1 MKTRI
6 ISTLALMAGVLLSG
20 CTREDMPEGGAPG
33 DGNRVVFTLAG
44 ITPQQQNGRT
54 RAAGDSGAAKPDAS
68 AATDAE
74 KKVTSLLAA
83 AYEKQPSGGMGFYRA
98 FDVTVTDDGCSFDI
112 AKDGRFD
119 LYLVA
124 NADPTLEG
132 AVKAL
137 GAGSPVTDLEEL
149 LVEQAPDADNA
160 FVMTTPEVLKII
172 SYSGE
177 VADCGEVSLRRLS
190 MRIDL
195 LNKAEGLTITKVTF
209 RNRAVKSR
217 LFTPNAMLAE
227 PGAVEDKEYPDLN
240 LVGSFDVPAEYKS
253 KIYGYENL
261 SRRGEATVPTL
272 DIEYTYLDQPYTH
285 TVEFL
290 DRNDPEG
297 LAPLALKRN
306 YLYRITVGRKVEPE
320 FGIEVVDWTN
330 EKSFNVDDITFQ
342 AEMNAK
348 LAINHFAGAN
358 VKTIDEAQGTVA
370 FTTADPNNTSAY
382 VAWNEKWATAV
393 YYNETD
399 GTYYR
404 VPTRDEMYLL
414 FPDETNHV
422 RFDEAMDG
430 TSEITETLPEK
441 LFGSK
446 ETNGGEG
453 KSWFKNAAVAVTS
466 RADQPAY
473 PIVYA
478 IRFKGTAQCA
488 AYRYENKNSGD
499 AANGELEIRIKA
511 LQANSLLTI
520 GEVADEAYWGNP
532 ADGDTDAE
540 NQLVYHIAATGYK
553 QPDSEEITR
562 LGINSFL
569 WTSTETD
576 ESNACDAGHNAEIMQ
591 LVSSCLK
598 SSAGPLRLV
607 KASAEEVAEAD
618 QARRNAALKVNMFT
632 PFNAKSVDLGTKKIN
647 SFFDKLTVSADD
659 CPTDSYFTYTE
670 LKDAGLTAADAVL
683 TDGEGNEYRLPTEGE
698 LNLLLPMWTEEA
710 DRATVNKEKDGMYYP
725 YWNDNSSTNTFPY
738 VTVETPFTE
747 TIYLKNGTDN
757 LPDETHPADP
767 EYTLKG
773 ESQLKV
779 GTQTEQIAYPADL
792 VTNVYNIR
800 PVYGLRFKGTN
811 QYAAY
816 RWETCKIASDPLERY
831 LSIRIKALHP
841 QDNATTIDDVADET
855 FWQDGF
861 IEFQFPASGYYSP
874 ENAGNPTPENIT
886 HRGVYGYCWVSSL
899 WTGDSD
905 SGARFLGFYLN
916 DAHVG
921 HSVPGS
927 RFPLRLVKV
936 SE

>member
-1 MKTRI
+1 MKTRFI
-6 ISTLALMAGVLLSG
+6 TALFAAASLLAG
-20 CTREDMPEGGAPG
+20 CSKETTGPG
-33 DGNRVVFTLAG
+33 DTDDSRIPITFTLA
-44 ITPQQQNGRT
+44 TPGSEGVIYPRSAT
-54 RAAGDSGAAKPDAS
+54 RATHDAAEYAVRQLTLLVYD
-68 AATDAE
+68 ATD
-74 KKVTSLLAA
+74 TS
-83 AYEKQPSGGMGFYRA
+83 
-98 FDVTVTDDGCSFDI
+98 
-112 AKDGRFD
+112 
-119 LYLVA
+119 
-124 NADPTLEG
+124 
-132 AVKAL
+132 
-137 GAGSPVTDLEEL
+137 
-149 LVEQAPDADNA
+149 APKFLRKHD
-160 FVMTTPEVLKII
+160 MT
-172 SYSGE
+172 S
-177 VADCGEVSLRRLS
+177 
-190 MRIDL
+190 
-195 LNKAEGLTITKVTF
+195 
-209 RNRAVKSR
+209 
-217 LFTPNAMLAE
+217 
-227 PGAVEDKEYPDLN
+227 
-240 LVGSFDVPAEYKS
+240 
-253 KIYGYENL
+253 
-261 SRRGEATVPTL
+261 
-272 DIEYTYLDQPYTH
+272 
-285 TVEFL
+285 
-290 DRNDPEG
+290 
-297 LAPLALKRN
+297 
-306 YLYRITVGRKVEPE
+306 
-320 FGIEVVDWTN
+320 
-330 EKSFNVDDITFQ
+330 DITLYDNGNGNGTYTFSLE
-342 AEMNAK
+342 APISDMNAK
-348 LAINHFAGAN
+348 RKFVFVVN
-358 VKTIDEAQGTVA
+358 D
-370 FTTADPNNTSAY
+370 D
-382 VAWNEKWATAV
+382 
-393 YYNETD
+393 
-399 GTYYR
+399 
-404 VPTRDEMYLL
+404 
-414 FPDETNHV
+414 
-422 RFDEAMDG
+422 
-430 TSEITETLPEK
+430 
-441 LFGSK
+441 
-446 ETNGGEG
+446 
-453 KSWFKNAAVAVTS
+453 AAVAATAAGS
-466 RADQPAY
+466 AEADLHE
-473 PIVYA
+473 
-478 IRFKGTAQCA
+478 TAA
-488 AYRYENKNSGD
+488 TV
-499 AANGELEIRIKA
+499 EL
-511 LQANSLLTI
+511 
-520 GEVADEAYWGNP
+520 
-532 ADGDTDAE
+532 ADGDTADK
-540 NQLVYHIAATGYK
+540 L
-553 QPDSEEITR
+553 
-562 LGINSFL
+562 
-569 WTSTETD
+569 
-576 ESNACDAGHNAEIMQ
+576 
-591 LVSSCLK
+591 
-598 SSAGPLRLV
+598 
-607 KASAEEVAEAD
+607 AEAD
-618 QARRNAALKVNMFT
+618 AGIAMSGTATADGQNEVITIVPGVKCEVKLTRIIARVDVQNNTPNMTLESAVLVGAATRGYLFAQAPLSAPVADRIVLGSNATVDLTEEHPALKPGEVFAPKTFRKTFYAYERPNTAGDYAAVRITYRVNDSKGTVEVPFIRTEAGGAQTPVDIERNHLYTVVLGNGKPVTTNEVQFTFKVEDWNTVEMPEEIGPGDPLDPKSQQKLNAALKVNMFT

>member
-1 MKTRI
+1 MKTRFI
-6 ISTLALMAGVLLSG
+6 TALFAAASLLAG
-20 CTREDMPEGGAPG
+20 CSKETTGPG
-33 DGNRVVFTLAG
+33 DTDDSRIPITFTLA
-44 ITPQQQNGRT
+44 TPGSEGVIYPRSAT
-54 RAAGDSGAAKPDAS
+54 RATHDAAEYAVRQLTLLVYD
-68 AATDAE
+68 ATD
-74 KKVTSLLAA
+74 TS
-83 AYEKQPSGGMGFYRA
+83 
-98 FDVTVTDDGCSFDI
+98 
-112 AKDGRFD
+112 
-119 LYLVA
+119 
-124 NADPTLEG
+124 
-132 AVKAL
+132 
-137 GAGSPVTDLEEL
+137 
-149 LVEQAPDADNA
+149 APKFLRKHD
-160 FVMTTPEVLKII
+160 MT
-172 SYSGE
+172 S
-177 VADCGEVSLRRLS
+177 
-190 MRIDL
+190 
-195 LNKAEGLTITKVTF
+195 
-209 RNRAVKSR
+209 
-217 LFTPNAMLAE
+217 
-227 PGAVEDKEYPDLN
+227 
-240 LVGSFDVPAEYKS
+240 
-253 KIYGYENL
+253 
-261 SRRGEATVPTL
+261 
-272 DIEYTYLDQPYTH
+272 
-285 TVEFL
+285 
-290 DRNDPEG
+290 
-297 LAPLALKRN
+297 
-306 YLYRITVGRKVEPE
+306 
-320 FGIEVVDWTN
+320 
-330 EKSFNVDDITFQ
+330 DITLYDNGNGTYTFSLE
-342 AEMNAK
+342 APISDMNAK
-348 LAINHFAGAN
+348 RKFVFVVN
-358 VKTIDEAQGTVA
+358 D
-370 FTTADPNNTSAY
+370 D
-382 VAWNEKWATAV
+382 
-393 YYNETD
+393 
-399 GTYYR
+399 
-404 VPTRDEMYLL
+404 
-414 FPDETNHV
+414 
-422 RFDEAMDG
+422 
-430 TSEITETLPEK
+430 
-441 LFGSK
+441 
-446 ETNGGEG
+446 
-453 KSWFKNAAVAVTS
+453 AAVAATAAGS
-466 RADQPAY
+466 AEADLHE
-473 PIVYA
+473 
-478 IRFKGTAQCA
+478 TAA
-488 AYRYENKNSGD
+488 TV
-499 AANGELEIRIKA
+499 EL
-511 LQANSLLTI
+511 
-520 GEVADEAYWGNP
+520 
-532 ADGDTDAE
+532 ADGDTADK
-540 NQLVYHIAATGYK
+540 L
-553 QPDSEEITR
+553 
-562 LGINSFL
+562 
-569 WTSTETD
+569 
-576 ESNACDAGHNAEIMQ
+576 
-591 LVSSCLK
+591 
-598 SSAGPLRLV
+598 
-607 KASAEEVAEAD
+607 AEAD
-618 QARRNAALKVNMFT
+618 AGIAMSGTATADGQNEVITIVPGVKCEVKLTRIVARVDVQNNTPNMTLESAVLVGAATRGYLFAQAPLSAPVADRIVLGSNATVDLTEEHPALKPGEVFAPKTFRKTFYAYERPNTAGDYAAVRITYRVNDSKGTVEVPFIRTEAGGAQTPVDIERNHLYTVVLGNGKPVTTNEVQFTFKVEDWNTVEMPEEIGPGDPLDPKSQQKLNAALKVNMFT

-800 PVYGLRFKGTN
+800 PVYGLRFKSTN

>member
-1 MKTRI
+1 MKTRFI
-6 ISTLALMAGVLLSG
+6 TALFAAASLLAG
-20 CTREDMPEGGAPG
+20 CSKETTGPG
-33 DGNRVVFTLAG
+33 DTDDSRIPITFTLA
-44 ITPQQQNGRT
+44 TPGSEGVIYPRSAT
-54 RAAGDSGAAKPDAS
+54 RATHDAAEYAVRQLTLLVYD
-68 AATDAE
+68 ATD
-74 KKVTSLLAA
+74 TS
-83 AYEKQPSGGMGFYRA
+83 
-98 FDVTVTDDGCSFDI
+98 
-112 AKDGRFD
+112 
-119 LYLVA
+119 
-124 NADPTLEG
+124 
-132 AVKAL
+132 
-137 GAGSPVTDLEEL
+137 
-149 LVEQAPDADNA
+149 APKFLRKHD
-160 FVMTTPEVLKII
+160 MT
-172 SYSGE
+172 S
-177 VADCGEVSLRRLS
+177 
-190 MRIDL
+190 
-195 LNKAEGLTITKVTF
+195 
-209 RNRAVKSR
+209 
-217 LFTPNAMLAE
+217 
-227 PGAVEDKEYPDLN
+227 
-240 LVGSFDVPAEYKS
+240 
-253 KIYGYENL
+253 
-261 SRRGEATVPTL
+261 
-272 DIEYTYLDQPYTH
+272 
-285 TVEFL
+285 
-290 DRNDPEG
+290 
-297 LAPLALKRN
+297 
-306 YLYRITVGRKVEPE
+306 
-320 FGIEVVDWTN
+320 
-330 EKSFNVDDITFQ
+330 DITLYDNGNGTYTFSLE
-342 AEMNAK
+342 APISDMNAK
-348 LAINHFAGAN
+348 RKFVFVVN
-358 VKTIDEAQGTVA
+358 D
-370 FTTADPNNTSAY
+370 D
-382 VAWNEKWATAV
+382 
-393 YYNETD
+393 
-399 GTYYR
+399 
-404 VPTRDEMYLL
+404 
-414 FPDETNHV
+414 
-422 RFDEAMDG
+422 
-430 TSEITETLPEK
+430 
-441 LFGSK
+441 
-446 ETNGGEG
+446 
-453 KSWFKNAAVAVTS
+453 AAVAATAAGS
-466 RADQPAY
+466 AEADLHE
-473 PIVYA
+473 
-478 IRFKGTAQCA
+478 TAA
-488 AYRYENKNSGD
+488 TV
-499 AANGELEIRIKA
+499 EL
-511 LQANSLLTI
+511 
-520 GEVADEAYWGNP
+520 
-532 ADGDTDAE
+532 ADGDTADK
-540 NQLVYHIAATGYK
+540 L
-553 QPDSEEITR
+553 
-562 LGINSFL
+562 
-569 WTSTETD
+569 
-576 ESNACDAGHNAEIMQ
+576 
-591 LVSSCLK
+591 
-598 SSAGPLRLV
+598 
-607 KASAEEVAEAD
+607 AEAD
-618 QARRNAALKVNMFT
+618 AGIAMSGTATADGQNEVITIVPGVKCEVKLTRIVARVDVQNNTPNMTLESAVLVGAATRGYLFAQAPLSAPVADRIVLGSNATVDLTEEHPALKPGEVFAPKTFRKTFYAYERPNTAGDYAAVRITYRVNDSKGTVEVPFIRTEAGGAQTPVDIERNHLYTVVLGNGKPVTTNEVQFTFKVEDWNTVEMPEEIGPGDPLDPKSQQKLNAALKVNMFT

>member
-1 MKTRI
+1 MKTRFI
-6 ISTLALMAGVLLSG
+6 TALFAAASLLAG
-20 CTREDMPEGGAPG
+20 CSKETTGPG
-33 DGNRVVFTLAG
+33 DTDDSRIPITFTLA
-44 ITPQQQNGRT
+44 TPGSEGVIYPRSAT
-54 RAAGDSGAAKPDAS
+54 RATHDAAEYAVRQLTLLVYD
-68 AATDAE
+68 ATD
-74 KKVTSLLAA
+74 TS
-83 AYEKQPSGGMGFYRA
+83 
-98 FDVTVTDDGCSFDI
+98 
-112 AKDGRFD
+112 
-119 LYLVA
+119 
-124 NADPTLEG
+124 
-132 AVKAL
+132 
-137 GAGSPVTDLEEL
+137 
-149 LVEQAPDADNA
+149 APKFLRKHD
-160 FVMTTPEVLKII
+160 MT
-172 SYSGE
+172 S
-177 VADCGEVSLRRLS
+177 
-190 MRIDL
+190 
-195 LNKAEGLTITKVTF
+195 
-209 RNRAVKSR
+209 
-217 LFTPNAMLAE
+217 
-227 PGAVEDKEYPDLN
+227 
-240 LVGSFDVPAEYKS
+240 
-253 KIYGYENL
+253 
-261 SRRGEATVPTL
+261 
-272 DIEYTYLDQPYTH
+272 
-285 TVEFL
+285 
-290 DRNDPEG
+290 
-297 LAPLALKRN
+297 
-306 YLYRITVGRKVEPE
+306 
-320 FGIEVVDWTN
+320 
-330 EKSFNVDDITFQ
+330 DITLYDNGNGTYTFSLE
-342 AEMNAK
+342 APISDMNAK
-348 LAINHFAGAN
+348 RKFVFVVN
-358 VKTIDEAQGTVA
+358 D
-370 FTTADPNNTSAY
+370 D
-382 VAWNEKWATAV
+382 
-393 YYNETD
+393 
-399 GTYYR
+399 
-404 VPTRDEMYLL
+404 
-414 FPDETNHV
+414 
-422 RFDEAMDG
+422 
-430 TSEITETLPEK
+430 
-441 LFGSK
+441 
-446 ETNGGEG
+446 
-453 KSWFKNAAVAVTS
+453 AAVAATAAGS
-466 RADQPAY
+466 AEADLHE
-473 PIVYA
+473 
-478 IRFKGTAQCA
+478 TAA
-488 AYRYENKNSGD
+488 TV
-499 AANGELEIRIKA
+499 EL
-511 LQANSLLTI
+511 
-520 GEVADEAYWGNP
+520 
-532 ADGDTDAE
+532 ADGDTADK
-540 NQLVYHIAATGYK
+540 L
-553 QPDSEEITR
+553 
-562 LGINSFL
+562 
-569 WTSTETD
+569 
-576 ESNACDAGHNAEIMQ
+576 
-591 LVSSCLK
+591 
-598 SSAGPLRLV
+598 
-607 KASAEEVAEAD
+607 AEAD
-618 QARRNAALKVNMFT
+618 AGIAMSGTATADGQNEVITIVPGVKCEVKLTRIVGRVDVQNNTPNMTLESAVLVGAATRGYLFAQAPLSAPVADRIVLGSNATVDLTEEHPALKPGEVFAPKTFRKTFYAYERPNTAGDYAAVRITYRVNDSKGTVEVPFIRTEAGGAQTPVDIERNHLYTVVLGNGKPVTTNEVQFTFKVEDWNTVEMPEEIGPGDPLDPKSQQKLNAALKVNMFT

>member
-1 MKTRI
+1 MKTRFI
-6 ISTLALMAGVLLSG
+6 TALFAAASLLAG
-20 CTREDMPEGGAPG
+20 CSKETTGPG
-33 DGNRVVFTLAG
+33 DTDDSRIPITFTLA
-44 ITPQQQNGRT
+44 TPGSEGVIYPRSAT
-54 RAAGDSGAAKPDAS
+54 RATHDAAEYAVRQLTLLVYD
-68 AATDAE
+68 ATD
-74 KKVTSLLAA
+74 TS
-83 AYEKQPSGGMGFYRA
+83 
-98 FDVTVTDDGCSFDI
+98 
-112 AKDGRFD
+112 
-119 LYLVA
+119 
-124 NADPTLEG
+124 
-132 AVKAL
+132 
-137 GAGSPVTDLEEL
+137 
-149 LVEQAPDADNA
+149 APKFLRKHD
-160 FVMTTPEVLKII
+160 MT
-172 SYSGE
+172 S
-177 VADCGEVSLRRLS
+177 
-190 MRIDL
+190 
-195 LNKAEGLTITKVTF
+195 
-209 RNRAVKSR
+209 
-217 LFTPNAMLAE
+217 
-227 PGAVEDKEYPDLN
+227 
-240 LVGSFDVPAEYKS
+240 
-253 KIYGYENL
+253 
-261 SRRGEATVPTL
+261 
-272 DIEYTYLDQPYTH
+272 
-285 TVEFL
+285 
-290 DRNDPEG
+290 
-297 LAPLALKRN
+297 
-306 YLYRITVGRKVEPE
+306 
-320 FGIEVVDWTN
+320 
-330 EKSFNVDDITFQ
+330 DITLYDNGNGTYTFSLE
-342 AEMNAK
+342 APISDMNAK
-348 LAINHFAGAN
+348 RKFVFVVN
-358 VKTIDEAQGTVA
+358 D
-370 FTTADPNNTSAY
+370 D
-382 VAWNEKWATAV
+382 
-393 YYNETD
+393 
-399 GTYYR
+399 
-404 VPTRDEMYLL
+404 
-414 FPDETNHV
+414 
-422 RFDEAMDG
+422 
-430 TSEITETLPEK
+430 
-441 LFGSK
+441 
-446 ETNGGEG
+446 
-453 KSWFKNAAVAVTS
+453 AAVAATAAGS
-466 RADQPAY
+466 AEADLHE
-473 PIVYA
+473 
-478 IRFKGTAQCA
+478 TAA
-488 AYRYENKNSGD
+488 TV
-499 AANGELEIRIKA
+499 EL
-511 LQANSLLTI
+511 
-520 GEVADEAYWGNP
+520 
-532 ADGDTDAE
+532 ADGDTADK
-540 NQLVYHIAATGYK
+540 L
-553 QPDSEEITR
+553 
-562 LGINSFL
+562 
-569 WTSTETD
+569 
-576 ESNACDAGHNAEIMQ
+576 
-591 LVSSCLK
+591 
-598 SSAGPLRLV
+598 
-607 KASAEEVAEAD
+607 AEAD
-618 QARRNAALKVNMFT
+618 AGIAMSGTATADGQNEVITIVPGVKCEVKLTRIVARVDVQNNTPNMTLESAVLVGAATRGYLFAQAPLSAPVADRIVLGSNATVDLTEEHPALKPGEVFAPKTFRKTFYAYERPNTAGDYAAVRITYRVNDSKGTVEVPFVRTEAGGAQTPVDIERNHLYTVVLGNGKPVTTNEVQFTFKVEDWNTVEMPEEIGPGDPLDPKSQQKLNAALKVNMFT

>member
-1 MKTRI
+1 MKTRFI
-6 ISTLALMAGVLLSG
+6 TALFAAASLLAG
-20 CTREDMPEGGAPG
+20 CSKETTGPG
-33 DGNRVVFTLAG
+33 DTDDSRIPITFTLA
-44 ITPQQQNGRT
+44 TPGSEGVIYPRSAT
-54 RAAGDSGAAKPDAS
+54 RATHDAAEYAVRQLTLLVYD
-68 AATDAE
+68 ATD
-74 KKVTSLLAA
+74 TS
-83 AYEKQPSGGMGFYRA
+83 
-98 FDVTVTDDGCSFDI
+98 
-112 AKDGRFD
+112 
-119 LYLVA
+119 
-124 NADPTLEG
+124 
-132 AVKAL
+132 
-137 GAGSPVTDLEEL
+137 
-149 LVEQAPDADNA
+149 APKFLRKHD
-160 FVMTTPEVLKII
+160 MT
-172 SYSGE
+172 S
-177 VADCGEVSLRRLS
+177 
-190 MRIDL
+190 
-195 LNKAEGLTITKVTF
+195 
-209 RNRAVKSR
+209 
-217 LFTPNAMLAE
+217 
-227 PGAVEDKEYPDLN
+227 
-240 LVGSFDVPAEYKS
+240 
-253 KIYGYENL
+253 
-261 SRRGEATVPTL
+261 
-272 DIEYTYLDQPYTH
+272 
-285 TVEFL
+285 
-290 DRNDPEG
+290 
-297 LAPLALKRN
+297 
-306 YLYRITVGRKVEPE
+306 
-320 FGIEVVDWTN
+320 
-330 EKSFNVDDITFQ
+330 DITLYDNGNGTYTFSLE
-342 AEMNAK
+342 APISDMNAK
-348 LAINHFAGAN
+348 RKFVFVVN
-358 VKTIDEAQGTVA
+358 D
-370 FTTADPNNTSAY
+370 D
-382 VAWNEKWATAV
+382 
-393 YYNETD
+393 
-399 GTYYR
+399 
-404 VPTRDEMYLL
+404 
-414 FPDETNHV
+414 
-422 RFDEAMDG
+422 
-430 TSEITETLPEK
+430 
-441 LFGSK
+441 
-446 ETNGGEG
+446 
-453 KSWFKNAAVAVTS
+453 AAVAATAAGS
-466 RADQPAY
+466 AEADLHE
-473 PIVYA
+473 
-478 IRFKGTAQCA
+478 TAA
-488 AYRYENKNSGD
+488 TV
-499 AANGELEIRIKA
+499 EL
-511 LQANSLLTI
+511 
-520 GEVADEAYWGNP
+520 
-532 ADGDTDAE
+532 ADGDTADK
-540 NQLVYHIAATGYK
+540 L
-553 QPDSEEITR
+553 
-562 LGINSFL
+562 
-569 WTSTETD
+569 
-576 ESNACDAGHNAEIMQ
+576 
-591 LVSSCLK
+591 
-598 SSAGPLRLV
+598 
-607 KASAEEVAEAD
+607 AEAD
-618 QARRNAALKVNMFT
+618 AGIAMSGTATADGQNEVITIVPGVKCEVKLTRIVARVDVQNNTPNMTLESAVLVGAATRGYLFAQAPLSAPVADRIVLGSNATVDLTEEHPALKPGEVFAPKTFRKTFYAYERPNTAGDYAAVRITYRVNDNKGTVEVPFIRTEAGGAQTPVDIERNHLYTVVLGNGKPVTTNEVQFTFKVEDWNTVEMPEEIGPGDPLDPKSQQKLNAALKVNMFT

>member
-1 MKTRI
+1 MKTRFI
-6 ISTLALMAGVLLSG
+6 TALFAAASLLAG
-20 CTREDMPEGGAPG
+20 CSKETTGPG
-33 DGNRVVFTLAG
+33 DTDDSRIPITFTLA
-44 ITPQQQNGRT
+44 TPGSEGVIYPRSAT
-54 RAAGDSGAAKPDAS
+54 RATHDAAEYAVRQLTLLVYD
-68 AATDAE
+68 ATD
-74 KKVTSLLAA
+74 TS
-83 AYEKQPSGGMGFYRA
+83 
-98 FDVTVTDDGCSFDI
+98 
-112 AKDGRFD
+112 
-119 LYLVA
+119 
-124 NADPTLEG
+124 
-132 AVKAL
+132 
-137 GAGSPVTDLEEL
+137 
-149 LVEQAPDADNA
+149 APKFLRKHD
-160 FVMTTPEVLKII
+160 MT
-172 SYSGE
+172 S
-177 VADCGEVSLRRLS
+177 
-190 MRIDL
+190 
-195 LNKAEGLTITKVTF
+195 
-209 RNRAVKSR
+209 
-217 LFTPNAMLAE
+217 
-227 PGAVEDKEYPDLN
+227 
-240 LVGSFDVPAEYKS
+240 
-253 KIYGYENL
+253 
-261 SRRGEATVPTL
+261 
-272 DIEYTYLDQPYTH
+272 
-285 TVEFL
+285 
-290 DRNDPEG
+290 
-297 LAPLALKRN
+297 
-306 YLYRITVGRKVEPE
+306 
-320 FGIEVVDWTN
+320 
-330 EKSFNVDDITFQ
+330 DITLYDNGNGTYTFSLE
-342 AEMNAK
+342 APISDMNAK
-348 LAINHFAGAN
+348 RKFVFVVN
-358 VKTIDEAQGTVA
+358 D
-370 FTTADPNNTSAY
+370 D
-382 VAWNEKWATAV
+382 
-393 YYNETD
+393 
-399 GTYYR
+399 
-404 VPTRDEMYLL
+404 
-414 FPDETNHV
+414 
-422 RFDEAMDG
+422 
-430 TSEITETLPEK
+430 
-441 LFGSK
+441 
-446 ETNGGEG
+446 
-453 KSWFKNAAVAVTS
+453 AAVAATAAGS
-466 RADQPAY
+466 AEADLHE
-473 PIVYA
+473 
-478 IRFKGTAQCA
+478 TAA
-488 AYRYENKNSGD
+488 TV
-499 AANGELEIRIKA
+499 EL
-511 LQANSLLTI
+511 
-520 GEVADEAYWGNP
+520 
-532 ADGDTDAE
+532 ADGDTADK
-540 NQLVYHIAATGYK
+540 L
-553 QPDSEEITR
+553 
-562 LGINSFL
+562 
-569 WTSTETD
+569 
-576 ESNACDAGHNAEIMQ
+576 
-591 LVSSCLK
+591 
-598 SSAGPLRLV
+598 
-607 KASAEEVAEAD
+607 AEAD
-618 QARRNAALKVNMFT
+618 AGIAMSGTATADGQNEVMTIVPGVKCEVKLTRIVARVDVQNNTPNMTLESAVLVGAATRGYLFAQAPLSAPVADRIVLGSNATVDLTEEHPALKPGEVFAPKTFRKTFYAYERPNTAGDYAAVRITYRVNDSKGTVEVPFIRTEAGGAQTPVDIERNHLYTVVLGNGKPVTTNEVQFTFKVEDWNTVEMPEEIGPGDPLDPKSQQKLNAALKVNMFT

>member
-1 MKTRI
+1 MKTRFI
-6 ISTLALMAGVLLSG
+6 TALVAAASLLAG
-20 CTREDMPEGGAPG
+20 CSKETTGPG
-33 DGNRVVFTLAG
+33 DTDDSRIPITFTLA
-44 ITPQQQNGRT
+44 TPGSEGVIYPRSAT
-54 RAAGDSGAAKPDAS
+54 RATHDAAEYAVRQLTLLVYD
-68 AATDAE
+68 ATD
-74 KKVTSLLAA
+74 TS
-83 AYEKQPSGGMGFYRA
+83 
-98 FDVTVTDDGCSFDI
+98 
-112 AKDGRFD
+112 
-119 LYLVA
+119 
-124 NADPTLEG
+124 
-132 AVKAL
+132 
-137 GAGSPVTDLEEL
+137 
-149 LVEQAPDADNA
+149 APKFLRKHD
-160 FVMTTPEVLKII
+160 MT
-172 SYSGE
+172 S
-177 VADCGEVSLRRLS
+177 
-190 MRIDL
+190 
-195 LNKAEGLTITKVTF
+195 
-209 RNRAVKSR
+209 
-217 LFTPNAMLAE
+217 
-227 PGAVEDKEYPDLN
+227 
-240 LVGSFDVPAEYKS
+240 
-253 KIYGYENL
+253 
-261 SRRGEATVPTL
+261 
-272 DIEYTYLDQPYTH
+272 
-285 TVEFL
+285 
-290 DRNDPEG
+290 
-297 LAPLALKRN
+297 
-306 YLYRITVGRKVEPE
+306 
-320 FGIEVVDWTN
+320 
-330 EKSFNVDDITFQ
+330 DITLYDNGNGTYTFSLE
-342 AEMNAK
+342 APISDMNAK
-348 LAINHFAGAN
+348 RKFVFVVN
-358 VKTIDEAQGTVA
+358 D
-370 FTTADPNNTSAY
+370 D
-382 VAWNEKWATAV
+382 
-393 YYNETD
+393 
-399 GTYYR
+399 
-404 VPTRDEMYLL
+404 
-414 FPDETNHV
+414 
-422 RFDEAMDG
+422 
-430 TSEITETLPEK
+430 
-441 LFGSK
+441 
-446 ETNGGEG
+446 
-453 KSWFKNAAVAVTS
+453 AAVAATAAGS
-466 RADQPAY
+466 AEADLHE
-473 PIVYA
+473 
-478 IRFKGTAQCA
+478 TAA
-488 AYRYENKNSGD
+488 TV
-499 AANGELEIRIKA
+499 EL
-511 LQANSLLTI
+511 
-520 GEVADEAYWGNP
+520 
-532 ADGDTDAE
+532 ADGDTADK
-540 NQLVYHIAATGYK
+540 L
-553 QPDSEEITR
+553 
-562 LGINSFL
+562 
-569 WTSTETD
+569 
-576 ESNACDAGHNAEIMQ
+576 
-591 LVSSCLK
+591 
-598 SSAGPLRLV
+598 
-607 KASAEEVAEAD
+607 AEAD
-618 QARRNAALKVNMFT
+618 AGIAMSGTATADGQNEVITIVPGVKCEVKLTRIVARVDVQNNTPNMTLESAVLVGAATRGYLFAQAPLSAPVADRIVLGSNATVDLTEEHPALKPGEVFAPKTFRKTFYAYERPNTAGDYAAVRITYRVNDSKGTVEVPFIRTEAGGAQTPVDIERNHLYTVVLGNGKPVTTNEVQFTFKVEDWNTVEMPEEIGPGDPLDPKSQQKLNAALKVNMFT

>member
-1 MKTRI
+1 MKTRFI
-6 ISTLALMAGVLLSG
+6 TALFAAASLLAG
-20 CTREDMPEGGAPG
+20 CSKETTGPG
-33 DGNRVVFTLAG
+33 DTDDSRIPITFTLA
-44 ITPQQQNGRT
+44 TPGSEGVIYPRSAT
-54 RAAGDSGAAKPDAS
+54 RATHDAAEYAVRQLTLLVYD
-68 AATDAE
+68 ATD
-74 KKVTSLLAA
+74 TS
-83 AYEKQPSGGMGFYRA
+83 
-98 FDVTVTDDGCSFDI
+98 
-112 AKDGRFD
+112 
-119 LYLVA
+119 
-124 NADPTLEG
+124 
-132 AVKAL
+132 
-137 GAGSPVTDLEEL
+137 
-149 LVEQAPDADNA
+149 APKFLRKHD
-160 FVMTTPEVLKII
+160 MT
-172 SYSGE
+172 S
-177 VADCGEVSLRRLS
+177 
-190 MRIDL
+190 
-195 LNKAEGLTITKVTF
+195 
-209 RNRAVKSR
+209 
-217 LFTPNAMLAE
+217 
-227 PGAVEDKEYPDLN
+227 
-240 LVGSFDVPAEYKS
+240 
-253 KIYGYENL
+253 
-261 SRRGEATVPTL
+261 
-272 DIEYTYLDQPYTH
+272 
-285 TVEFL
+285 
-290 DRNDPEG
+290 
-297 LAPLALKRN
+297 
-306 YLYRITVGRKVEPE
+306 
-320 FGIEVVDWTN
+320 
-330 EKSFNVDDITFQ
+330 DITLYDNGNGTYTFSLE
-342 AEMNAK
+342 APISDMNAK
-348 LAINHFAGAN
+348 RKFVFVVN
-358 VKTIDEAQGTVA
+358 D
-370 FTTADPNNTSAY
+370 D
-382 VAWNEKWATAV
+382 
-393 YYNETD
+393 
-399 GTYYR
+399 
-404 VPTRDEMYLL
+404 
-414 FPDETNHV
+414 
-422 RFDEAMDG
+422 
-430 TSEITETLPEK
+430 
-441 LFGSK
+441 
-446 ETNGGEG
+446 
-453 KSWFKNAAVAVTS
+453 AAVAATAAGS
-466 RADQPAY
+466 AEADLHE
-473 PIVYA
+473 
-478 IRFKGTAQCA
+478 TAA
-488 AYRYENKNSGD
+488 TV
-499 AANGELEIRIKA
+499 EL
-511 LQANSLLTI
+511 
-520 GEVADEAYWGNP
+520 
-532 ADGDTDAE
+532 ADGDTADK
-540 NQLVYHIAATGYK
+540 L
-553 QPDSEEITR
+553 
-562 LGINSFL
+562 
-569 WTSTETD
+569 
-576 ESNACDAGHNAEIMQ
+576 
-591 LVSSCLK
+591 
-598 SSAGPLRLV
+598 
-607 KASAEEVAEAD
+607 AEAD
-618 QARRNAALKVNMFT
+618 AGIAMSGTATADGQNEVITIVPGVKCEVKLTRIIARVDVQNNTPNMTLESAVLVGAATRGYLFAQAPLSAPVADRIVLGSNATVDLTEEHPALKPGEVFAPKTFRKTFYAYERPNTAGDYAAVRITYRVNDSKGTVEVPFIRTEAGGAQTPVDIERNHLYTVVLGNGKPVTTNEVQFTFKVEDWNTVEMPEEIGPGDPLDPKSQQKLNAALKVNMFT

>member
-1 MKTRI
+1 MKTRFI
-6 ISTLALMAGVLLSG
+6 TALFAAASLLAG
-20 CTREDMPEGGAPG
+20 CSKETTGPG
-33 DGNRVVFTLAG
+33 DTDDSRIPITFTLA
-44 ITPQQQNGRT
+44 TPGSEGVIYPRSAT
-54 RAAGDSGAAKPDAS
+54 RATHDAAEYAVRQLTLLVYD
-68 AATDAE
+68 ATD
-74 KKVTSLLAA
+74 TS
-83 AYEKQPSGGMGFYRA
+83 
-98 FDVTVTDDGCSFDI
+98 
-112 AKDGRFD
+112 
-119 LYLVA
+119 
-124 NADPTLEG
+124 
-132 AVKAL
+132 
-137 GAGSPVTDLEEL
+137 
-149 LVEQAPDADNA
+149 APKFLRKHD
-160 FVMTTPEVLKII
+160 MT
-172 SYSGE
+172 S
-177 VADCGEVSLRRLS
+177 
-190 MRIDL
+190 
-195 LNKAEGLTITKVTF
+195 
-209 RNRAVKSR
+209 
-217 LFTPNAMLAE
+217 
-227 PGAVEDKEYPDLN
+227 
-240 LVGSFDVPAEYKS
+240 
-253 KIYGYENL
+253 
-261 SRRGEATVPTL
+261 
-272 DIEYTYLDQPYTH
+272 
-285 TVEFL
+285 
-290 DRNDPEG
+290 
-297 LAPLALKRN
+297 
-306 YLYRITVGRKVEPE
+306 
-320 FGIEVVDWTN
+320 
-330 EKSFNVDDITFQ
+330 DITLYDNGNGTYTFSLE
-342 AEMNAK
+342 APISDMNAK
-348 LAINHFAGAN
+348 RKFVFVVN
-358 VKTIDEAQGTVA
+358 D
-370 FTTADPNNTSAY
+370 D
-382 VAWNEKWATAV
+382 
-393 YYNETD
+393 
-399 GTYYR
+399 
-404 VPTRDEMYLL
+404 
-414 FPDETNHV
+414 
-422 RFDEAMDG
+422 
-430 TSEITETLPEK
+430 
-441 LFGSK
+441 
-446 ETNGGEG
+446 
-453 KSWFKNAAVAVTS
+453 AAVAATAAGS
-466 RADQPAY
+466 AEADLHE
-473 PIVYA
+473 
-478 IRFKGTAQCA
+478 TAA
-488 AYRYENKNSGD
+488 TV
-499 AANGELEIRIKA
+499 EL
-511 LQANSLLTI
+511 
-520 GEVADEAYWGNP
+520 
-532 ADGDTDAE
+532 ADGDTADK
-540 NQLVYHIAATGYK
+540 L
-553 QPDSEEITR
+553 
-562 LGINSFL
+562 
-569 WTSTETD
+569 
-576 ESNACDAGHNAEIMQ
+576 
-591 LVSSCLK
+591 
-598 SSAGPLRLV
+598 
-607 KASAEEVAEAD
+607 AEAD
-618 QARRNAALKVNMFT
+618 AGIAMSGTATADGQNEVITIVPGVKCEVKLTRIVARVDVQNNTPNMTLESAVLVGAATRGYLFAQAPLSAPVADRIVLGSNATVDLTEEHPALKPGEVFAPKTFRKTFYAYERPNTAEDYAAVRITYRVNDSKGTVEVPFIRTEAGGAQTPVDIERNHLYTVVLGNGKPVTTNEVQFTFKVEDWNTVEMPEEIGPGDPLDPKSQQKLNAALKVNMFT

>member
-1 MKTRI
+1 MKTRFI
-6 ISTLALMAGVLLSG
+6 TALFAAASLLAG
-20 CTREDMPEGGAPG
+20 CSKETTGPG
-33 DGNRVVFTLAG
+33 DTDDSRIPITFTLA
-44 ITPQQQNGRT
+44 TPGSEGVIYPRSAT
-54 RAAGDSGAAKPDAS
+54 RATHDAAEYAVRQLTLLVYD
-68 AATDAE
+68 ATD
-74 KKVTSLLAA
+74 TS
-83 AYEKQPSGGMGFYRA
+83 
-98 FDVTVTDDGCSFDI
+98 
-112 AKDGRFD
+112 
-119 LYLVA
+119 
-124 NADPTLEG
+124 
-132 AVKAL
+132 
-137 GAGSPVTDLEEL
+137 
-149 LVEQAPDADNA
+149 APKFLRKHD
-160 FVMTTPEVLKII
+160 MT
-172 SYSGE
+172 S
-177 VADCGEVSLRRLS
+177 
-190 MRIDL
+190 
-195 LNKAEGLTITKVTF
+195 
-209 RNRAVKSR
+209 
-217 LFTPNAMLAE
+217 
-227 PGAVEDKEYPDLN
+227 
-240 LVGSFDVPAEYKS
+240 
-253 KIYGYENL
+253 
-261 SRRGEATVPTL
+261 
-272 DIEYTYLDQPYTH
+272 
-285 TVEFL
+285 
-290 DRNDPEG
+290 
-297 LAPLALKRN
+297 
-306 YLYRITVGRKVEPE
+306 
-320 FGIEVVDWTN
+320 
-330 EKSFNVDDITFQ
+330 DITLYDNGNGTYTFSLE
-342 AEMNAK
+342 APISDMNAK
-348 LAINHFAGAN
+348 RKFVFVVN
-358 VKTIDEAQGTVA
+358 D
-370 FTTADPNNTSAY
+370 D
-382 VAWNEKWATAV
+382 
-393 YYNETD
+393 
-399 GTYYR
+399 
-404 VPTRDEMYLL
+404 
-414 FPDETNHV
+414 
-422 RFDEAMDG
+422 
-430 TSEITETLPEK
+430 
-441 LFGSK
+441 
-446 ETNGGEG
+446 
-453 KSWFKNAAVAVTS
+453 AAVAATAAGS
-466 RADQPAY
+466 AEADLHE
-473 PIVYA
+473 
-478 IRFKGTAQCA
+478 TAA
-488 AYRYENKNSGD
+488 
-499 AANGELEIRIKA
+499 
-511 LQANSLLTI
+511 T
-520 GEVADEAYWGNP
+520 V
-532 ADGDTDAE
+532 DGDTADK
-540 NQLVYHIAATGYK
+540 L
-553 QPDSEEITR
+553 
-562 LGINSFL
+562 
-569 WTSTETD
+569 
-576 ESNACDAGHNAEIMQ
+576 
-591 LVSSCLK
+591 
-598 SSAGPLRLV
+598 
-607 KASAEEVAEAD
+607 AEAD
-618 QARRNAALKVNMFT
+618 AGIAMSGTATADGQNEVITIVPGVKCEVKLTRIVARVDVQNNTPNMTLESAVLVGAATRGYLFAQAPLSAPVADRIVLGSNATVDLTEEHPALKPGEVFAPKTFRKTFYAYERPNTAGDYAAVRITYRVNDSKGTVEVPFIRTEAGGAQTPVDIERNHLYTVVLGNGKPVTTNEVQFTFKVEDWNTVEMPEEIGPGDPLDPKSQQKLNAALKVNMFT

>member
-1 MKTRI
+1 MKTR
-6 ISTLALMAGVLLSG
+6 
-20 CTREDMPEGGAPG
+20 
-33 DGNRVVFTLAG
+33 F
-44 ITPQQQNGRT
+44 IT
-54 RAAGDSGAAKPDAS
+54 A
-68 AATDAE
+68 
-74 KKVTSLLAA
+74 LLAA
-83 AYEKQPSGGMGFYRA
+83 AALLAGCSKETTGPG
-98 FDVTVTDDGCSFDI
+98 DTDDSRIPITF
-112 AKDGRFD
+112 
-119 LYLVA
+119 
-124 NADPTLEG
+124 TLATPGSEG
-132 AVKAL
+132 VIYPRSATRATHDAAEYAVRQL
-137 GAGSPVTDLEEL
+137 TL
-149 LVEQAPDADNA
+149 LVYDATDTSAPKFLRKHD
-160 FVMTTPEVLKII
+160 MT
-172 SYSGE
+172 S
-177 VADCGEVSLRRLS
+177 
-190 MRIDL
+190 
-195 LNKAEGLTITKVTF
+195 
-209 RNRAVKSR
+209 
-217 LFTPNAMLAE
+217 
-227 PGAVEDKEYPDLN
+227 
-240 LVGSFDVPAEYKS
+240 
-253 KIYGYENL
+253 
-261 SRRGEATVPTL
+261 
-272 DIEYTYLDQPYTH
+272 
-285 TVEFL
+285 
-290 DRNDPEG
+290 
-297 LAPLALKRN
+297 
-306 YLYRITVGRKVEPE
+306 
-320 FGIEVVDWTN
+320 
-330 EKSFNVDDITFQ
+330 DITLYDNGNGTYTFSLE
-342 AEMNAK
+342 APISDMNAK
-348 LAINHFAGAN
+348 RKFVFVVN
-358 VKTIDEAQGTVA
+358 D
-370 FTTADPNNTSAY
+370 D
-382 VAWNEKWATAV
+382 
-393 YYNETD
+393 
-399 GTYYR
+399 
-404 VPTRDEMYLL
+404 
-414 FPDETNHV
+414 
-422 RFDEAMDG
+422 
-430 TSEITETLPEK
+430 
-441 LFGSK
+441 
-446 ETNGGEG
+446 
-453 KSWFKNAAVAVTS
+453 AAVAATAAGS
-466 RADQPAY
+466 AEADLHE
-473 PIVYA
+473 
-478 IRFKGTAQCA
+478 TAA
-488 AYRYENKNSGD
+488 TV
-499 AANGELEIRIKA
+499 EL
-511 LQANSLLTI
+511 
-520 GEVADEAYWGNP
+520 
-532 ADGDTDAE
+532 ADGDTADK
-540 NQLVYHIAATGYK
+540 L
-553 QPDSEEITR
+553 
-562 LGINSFL
+562 
-569 WTSTETD
+569 
-576 ESNACDAGHNAEIMQ
+576 
-591 LVSSCLK
+591 
-598 SSAGPLRLV
+598 
-607 KASAEEVAEAD
+607 AEAD
-618 QARRNAALKVNMFT
+618 AGIAMSGTATADGQNEVITIVPGVKCEVKLTRIVARVDVQNNTPNMTLESAVLVGAATRGYLFAQAPLSAPVADRIVLGSNATVDLTEEHPALKPGEVFAPKTFRKTFYAYERPNTAGDYAAVRITYRVNDSKGTVEVPFIRTEAGGAQTPVDIERNHLYTVVLGNGKPVTTNEVQFTFKVEDWNTVEMPEEIGPGDPLDPKSQQKLNAALKVNMFT

>member
-1 MKTRI
+1 MKTRFI
-6 ISTLALMAGVLLSG
+6 TALFAAASLLAG
-20 CTREDMPEGGAPG
+20 CSKETTGPG
-33 DGNRVVFTLAG
+33 DTDDSRIPITFTLA
-44 ITPQQQNGRT
+44 TPGSEGVIYPRSAT
-54 RAAGDSGAAKPDAS
+54 RATHDAAEYAVRQLTLLVYD
-68 AATDAE
+68 ATD
-74 KKVTSLLAA
+74 TS
-83 AYEKQPSGGMGFYRA
+83 
-98 FDVTVTDDGCSFDI
+98 
-112 AKDGRFD
+112 
-119 LYLVA
+119 
-124 NADPTLEG
+124 
-132 AVKAL
+132 
-137 GAGSPVTDLEEL
+137 
-149 LVEQAPDADNA
+149 APKFLRKHD
-160 FVMTTPEVLKII
+160 MT
-172 SYSGE
+172 S
-177 VADCGEVSLRRLS
+177 
-190 MRIDL
+190 
-195 LNKAEGLTITKVTF
+195 
-209 RNRAVKSR
+209 
-217 LFTPNAMLAE
+217 
-227 PGAVEDKEYPDLN
+227 
-240 LVGSFDVPAEYKS
+240 
-253 KIYGYENL
+253 
-261 SRRGEATVPTL
+261 
-272 DIEYTYLDQPYTH
+272 
-285 TVEFL
+285 
-290 DRNDPEG
+290 
-297 LAPLALKRN
+297 
-306 YLYRITVGRKVEPE
+306 
-320 FGIEVVDWTN
+320 
-330 EKSFNVDDITFQ
+330 DITLYDNGNGTYTFSLE
-342 AEMNAK
+342 APISDMNAK
-348 LAINHFAGAN
+348 RKFVFVVN
-358 VKTIDEAQGTVA
+358 D
-370 FTTADPNNTSAY
+370 D
-382 VAWNEKWATAV
+382 
-393 YYNETD
+393 
-399 GTYYR
+399 
-404 VPTRDEMYLL
+404 
-414 FPDETNHV
+414 
-422 RFDEAMDG
+422 
-430 TSEITETLPEK
+430 
-441 LFGSK
+441 
-446 ETNGGEG
+446 
-453 KSWFKNAAVAVTS
+453 AAVAATAAGS
-466 RADQPAY
+466 AEADLHE
-473 PIVYA
+473 
-478 IRFKGTAQCA
+478 TAA
-488 AYRYENKNSGD
+488 TV
-499 AANGELEIRIKA
+499 EL
-511 LQANSLLTI
+511 
-520 GEVADEAYWGNP
+520 
-532 ADGDTDAE
+532 ADGDTADK
-540 NQLVYHIAATGYK
+540 L
-553 QPDSEEITR
+553 
-562 LGINSFL
+562 
-569 WTSTETD
+569 
-576 ESNACDAGHNAEIMQ
+576 
-591 LVSSCLK
+591 
-598 SSAGPLRLV
+598 
-607 KASAEEVAEAD
+607 AEAD
-618 QARRNAALKVNMFT
+618 AGIAMSGTATADGQNEVITIVPGVKCEVKLTRIVARVDVQNNTPNMTLESAVLVGAATRGYLFAQAPLSAPVADRIVLGSNATVDLTEEHPALKPGEGFAPKTFRKTFYAYERPNTAGDYAAVRITYRVNDSKGTVEVPFIRTEAGGAQTPVDIERNHLYTVVLGNGKPVTTNEVQFTFKVEDWNTVEMPEEIGPGDPLDPKSQQKLNAALKVNMFT

>member
-1 MKTRI
+1 MKTRFI
-6 ISTLALMAGVLLSG
+6 TALFAAASLLAG
-20 CTREDMPEGGAPG
+20 CSKETTGPG
-33 DGNRVVFTLAG
+33 DTDDSRIPITFTLA
-44 ITPQQQNGRT
+44 TPGSEGVIYPRSAT
-54 RAAGDSGAAKPDAS
+54 RATHDAAEYAVRQLTLLVYD
-68 AATDAE
+68 ATD
-74 KKVTSLLAA
+74 TS
-83 AYEKQPSGGMGFYRA
+83 
-98 FDVTVTDDGCSFDI
+98 
-112 AKDGRFD
+112 
-119 LYLVA
+119 
-124 NADPTLEG
+124 
-132 AVKAL
+132 
-137 GAGSPVTDLEEL
+137 
-149 LVEQAPDADNA
+149 APKFLRKHD
-160 FVMTTPEVLKII
+160 MT
-172 SYSGE
+172 S
-177 VADCGEVSLRRLS
+177 
-190 MRIDL
+190 
-195 LNKAEGLTITKVTF
+195 
-209 RNRAVKSR
+209 
-217 LFTPNAMLAE
+217 
-227 PGAVEDKEYPDLN
+227 
-240 LVGSFDVPAEYKS
+240 
-253 KIYGYENL
+253 
-261 SRRGEATVPTL
+261 
-272 DIEYTYLDQPYTH
+272 
-285 TVEFL
+285 
-290 DRNDPEG
+290 
-297 LAPLALKRN
+297 
-306 YLYRITVGRKVEPE
+306 
-320 FGIEVVDWTN
+320 
-330 EKSFNVDDITFQ
+330 DITLYDNGNGTYTFSLE
-342 AEMNAK
+342 APISDMNAK
-348 LAINHFAGAN
+348 RKFVFVVN
-358 VKTIDEAQGTVA
+358 D
-370 FTTADPNNTSAY
+370 D
-382 VAWNEKWATAV
+382 
-393 YYNETD
+393 
-399 GTYYR
+399 
-404 VPTRDEMYLL
+404 
-414 FPDETNHV
+414 
-422 RFDEAMDG
+422 
-430 TSEITETLPEK
+430 
-441 LFGSK
+441 
-446 ETNGGEG
+446 
-453 KSWFKNAAVAVTS
+453 AAVAATAAGS
-466 RADQPAY
+466 AEADLHE
-473 PIVYA
+473 
-478 IRFKGTAQCA
+478 TAA
-488 AYRYENKNSGD
+488 TV
-499 AANGELEIRIKA
+499 EL
-511 LQANSLLTI
+511 
-520 GEVADEAYWGNP
+520 
-532 ADGDTDAE
+532 ADGDTADK
-540 NQLVYHIAATGYK
+540 L
-553 QPDSEEITR
+553 
-562 LGINSFL
+562 
-569 WTSTETD
+569 
-576 ESNACDAGHNAEIMQ
+576 
-591 LVSSCLK
+591 
-598 SSAGPLRLV
+598 
-607 KASAEEVAEAD
+607 AEAD
-618 QARRNAALKVNMFT
+618 AGIAMSGTATADGQNEVITIVPGVKCEVKLTRIVARVDVQNNTPNMTLESAVLVGAATRGYLFAQAPLSAPVADRIVLGSNATVDLTEEHPALKPGEVFAPKTFRKTFYAYERPNTAGDYAAVRITYRVNDSKGTVEVPFIRTEAGGAQTPVDIERNHLYTVVLGNGKPVTTNEVQFTFKVEDWNTVEMPEEIGPGDPLDPKSQQKLNAALKVNMFT

-921 HSVPGS
+921 HSVRGS